1 MLLLIITVSFHATF
15 RSWKKLYSI
24 IFKHHTS
31 IYIES
36 TYIAIQCN
44 THTYIYIYI
53 YISCTDFVFQVDAM
67 ISNLAV
73 KRASEFLIRVDT
85 EHSGMQRV
93 SPGTVL
99 SQMLHGH
106 FKTSASQRR
115 RPNQGQKMG
124 PEKLQWMVAV
134 VFSICTPRDHDIVPA
149 FI

>member
-1 MLLLIITVSFHATF
+1 MQ
-15 RSWKKLYSI
+15 YN
-24 IFKHHTS
+24 
-31 IYIES
+31 
-36 TYIAIQCN
+36 AIH

-53 YISCTDFVFQVDAM
+53 YIIHIYISRTDFVFQVDTV

-124 PEKLQWMVAV
+124 PEKLQ
-134 VFSICTPRDHDIVPA
+134 
-149 FI
+149 